1 MQPGKVTKE
10 DFEQL
15 VAEAWDTLPP
25 QFQARLD
32 NVDVVIE
39 EWPDPAT
46 LQRASVRHPTQLLGF
61 YQGVPLTKRGA
72 RYNLRLPDKISL
84 YRQPIL
90 LRTRN
95 RDELPA
101 VIAHVLRH
109 EIAHYF
115 GIDDLRLQE
124 LGAY

>member
-1 MQPGKVTKE
+1 MRPGKITKA

-15 VAEAWDTLPP
+15 VTEAWDALPP
-25 QFQARLD
+25 QFHARLE

-46 LQRASVRHPTQLLGF
+46 LQRAGARNPTQLLGF
-61 YQGVPLTKRGA
+61 YRGVPVTKRGT

-90 LRTRN
+90 LRAQDRDDLTTIITR
-95 RDELPA
+95 
-101 VIAHVLRH
+101 VLRH

-115 GIDDLRLQE
+115 GIDDARLQE

>member
-1 MQPGKVTKE
+1 MQPGRVTKE
-10 DFEQL
+10 AFEQL
-15 VAEAWDTLPP
+15 VADAWAAVPQ
-25 QFQARLD
+25 QFQARMD
-32 NVDVVIE
+32 NVDLVIE

-46 LQRASVRHPTQLLGF
+46 LRRAGVRHPAQLLGF
-61 YQGVPLTKRGA
+61 YQGVPLPKRGA

-90 LRTRN
+90 LRARDRNELAAMITR
-95 RDELPA
+95 
-101 VIAHVLRH
+101 VLRH

>member
-1 MQPGKVTKE
+1 MHSGKITRE

-15 VAEAWDTLPP
+15 VAEVWDALPP
-25 QFQARLD
+25 QFHARLE
-32 NVDVVIE
+32 NVDIVIE
-39 EWPDPAT
+39 EWPDSAT
-46 LQRASVRHPTQLLGF
+46 LERAGGRHPTQLLGF

-90 LRTRN
+90 LQARDH
-95 RDELPA
+95 DELIV
-101 VIAHVLRH
+101 VITRVLRH

-115 GIDDLRLQE
+115 GIDDMRLQE

>member
-1 MQPGKVTKE
+1 MHPGSVTKE
-10 DFEQL
+10 VFERL
-15 VAEAWDTLPP
+15 VREAWDAVPP
-25 QFQARLD
+25 QFQERME
-32 NVDVVIE
+32 NVDLVIE

-46 LQRASVRHPTQLLGF
+46 LHRAGVRHPAQLLGF
-61 YQGVPLTKRGA
+61 YQGVPLSKRGA

-84 YRQPIL
+84 YRQPIML
-90 LRTRN
+90 QSQNLRHLS
-95 RDELPA
+95 D

-115 GIDDLRLQE
+115 GIDDVRLQE